1 MAIQL
6 RMTLVRRRRD
16 KRVDK
21 LEGTPHYHKDED
33 LEQTKALLQR
43 VLDINRWKCTLCTYS
58 KLAPNLKLEIWGHW
72 VIGENLW

>member
-33 LEQTKALLQR
+33 LEQTRALLQR
-43 VLDINRWKCTLCTYS
+43 VQRVHFHLLISS
-58 KLAPNLKLEIWGHW
+58 KEA
-72 VIGENLW
+72 